1 MDQKENKEEQF
12 QAVIDGTENIKPKKK
27 KEEKK
32 GLKYELLDLVKTFV
46 ICFVCIFL
54 LTNFVVKP
62 VRVDGRSMDP
72 TLEDGEIGLMNV
84 FSAKFQDIE
93 RFDVVVVYNEEKKEN
108 WVKRVIGLPGD
119 TIYAK
124 DDVFYV
130 NGMPIEEPYLD
141 NAYANQIRRH
151 GNNFTEDFPKR
162 TLKDNEYFLMGDN
175 RIVSYDSRRVGPF
188 KREDIRGKDVYVL
201 FPFNKIKM
209 VRNGGA
215 E

>member
-1 MDQKENKEEQF
+1 MQKQEKDRHRLEEHESL
-12 QAVIDGTENIKPKKK
+12 AGVIFSNLFSL
-27 KEEKK
+27 
-32 GLKYELLDLVKTFV
+32 LKIFLV
-46 ICFVCIFL
+46 CFVL
-54 LTNFVVKP
+54 VYLTANYL
-62 VRVDGRSMDP
+62 VRPLRVQGGSMYP
-72 TLEDGEIGLMNV
+72 TLKTGEFGFGNA
-84 FSAKFQDIE
+84 FSGHFQEIKRGDI
-93 RFDVVVVYNEEKKEN
+93 VIVYEKEKTHTY
-108 WVKRVIGLPGD
+108 WIKRVIGLPGD

-124 DDVFYV
+124 DDVVYV

>member
-1 MDQKENKEEQF
+1 MPDQNQF
-12 QAVIDGTENIKPKKK
+12 WESLDKYRYILDSLPNPVIVTD
-27 KEEKK
+27 
-32 GLKYELLDLVKTFV
+32 
-46 ICFVCIFL
+46 
-54 LTNFVVKP
+54 
-62 VRVDGRSMDP
+62 M
-72 TLEDGEIGLMNV
+72 
-84 FSAKFQDIE
+84 
-93 RFDVVVVYNEEKKEN
+93 
-108 WVKRVIGLPGD
+108 D
-119 TIYAK
+119 TIVRYINVAARAI
-124 DDVFYV
+124 V
-130 NGMPIEEPYLD
+130 PPPYLD